1 MEKMPE
7 SKVGYLPVIEVDGT
21 KYPVELD
28 EYRDY
33 YVLSVK
39 VDTSKTVAVPGFNI
53 KEMQIKLVHNIRY
66 YLEHNK

>member
-7 SKVGYLPVIEVDGT
+7 SKSDFFPIIEIDGI
-21 KYPVELD
+21 KYPVELN

-39 VDTSKTVAVPGFNI
+39 VDISKTVTVPGFNI
-53 KEMQIKLVHNIRY
+53 KEMQVKLLHNIRY
-66 YLEHNK
+66 YLDQKE